1 MNRRKDRERY
11 QTMRRADP
19 DYRGDTC
26 FCSGC
31 LALRD
36 EETQDAGPGGP
47 EPPQE

>member
-1 MNRRKDRERY
+1 MNRRKDRELY
-11 QTMRRADP
+11 QTVRRTDP
-19 DYRGDTC
+19 DYRGDIC